1 MLRGLV
7 AQFTQAVGRL
17 TEAQAWLLLSVLWA
31 RLPVVDEVRWC
42 VRRAELDGVRAVLLT
57 VVEEFV
63 QAPGRTDVPVRVV
76 RDAVVVDLHHTS
88 KADFATGIQR
98 VVREVSRRWSEA
110 ADTVVVGWLPD
121 FTAMRLMTPEEVA
134 RAFHGGPPVTST
146 PDVDEICVPWGGTFL
161 LAEVAPE
168 IPRSQRL
175 SCMAQCSM
183 TSFRLIVH
191 DLIPVT
197 AAETCVGLPGPFAQ
211 FLTAVRHART
221 IVAVSEASAEDFRG
235 WLRMLAGT
243 GLTGPDVYSV
253 SLPTEVPD
261 VEPGQVEEARQRLCV
276 GTLPL
281 VLVVGSHEPRKNH
294 LTILHAAEL
303 LWREGLKFS
312 LSFIGGNAWDSS
324 PFEAAL
330 AASAESGRPVQS
342 IAKASEHLLWG
353 AYRTARFTVFPSLHE
368 GFGLPL
374 AESLSCG
381 TPAVTSDFGAMRE
394 TARQG
399 GGALLVDPRNDHA
412 VADAM
417 RRLLTDDSLLT
428 ELEQQAAL
436 RPARTWDMYARE
448 TWEILVG
455 ESTP

>member
-1 MLRGLV
+1 M
-7 AQFTQAVGRL
+7 
-17 TEAQAWLLLSVLWA
+17 
-31 RLPVVDEVRWC
+31 
-42 VRRAELDGVRAVLLT
+42 
-57 VVEEFV
+57 
-63 QAPGRTDVPVRVV
+63 RVV

-330 AASAESGRPVQS
+330 AASAESGRPVPTHREGQRASVVGRLPNGSIHRVSLPPRGIRTSLGRVTVLWHPGGDVGLRSDAGDRATGWRS
-342 IAKASEHLLWG
+342 IAG
-353 AYRTARFTVFPSLHE
+353 
-368 GFGLPL
+368 
-374 AESLSCG
+374 
-381 TPAVTSDFGAMRE
+381 
-394 TARQG
+394 
-399 GGALLVDPRNDHA
+399 
-412 VADAM
+412 
-417 RRLLTDDSLLT
+417 
-428 ELEQQAAL
+428 
-436 RPARTWDMYARE
+436 RPAERPRGRDALAGCYR
-448 TWEILVG
+448 
-455 ESTP
+455 